1 VTPAPPSPP
10 PLIAGL
16 LRPDAYPHA
25 APAPRLI
32 ETHISWVILAG
43 DYAYK
48 LKKPLDLGFL
58 DFSTLD
64 KRLSCCREEIRL
76 NRRLAADI
84 YLDVVAITG
93 DAEAPRV
100 GGDGPVLEWAVKMR
114 AFPAEATLDREAEL
128 AAEQI
133 DAIAERI
140 AAFHDAAEVTP
151 EASPYGTADAVM
163 APVAANFSQL
173 RALLPLAADAGRAA
187 QLDRLQA
194 WSLAA
199 GARLRAHFAA
209 RKAGG
214 RVRECHGDLHL
225 GNIAWVDGAPLIF
238 DAIEFNAGLR
248 HIDVLNEIAFLV
260 MDLLH
265 RGREALAWRCL
276 NRYLEHTGDY
286 AGLAALPYY
295 QVYRALV
302 RAKVA
307 AILASQHAGPD
318 GADFTECFTYLDLAE
333 RLVAPRATAL
343 VLMHGVSG
351 SGKTWQ
357 AQRLLEALGAIRL
370 RSDVERKRLF
380 GLAALAS
387 SAEIPGGI
395 YSREAGERTLAKLME
410 LARGLL
416 RDGFPVIVDATFI
429 RRGWRQ
435 AFAKLADEL
444 ALPWF
449 IAAADAPPEI
459 LRQRVAQRAA
469 AGADASEAGLDVLES
484 QLAAREPFTPEEAR
498 HVLALAA
505 DADAALARIRAALK
519 QPNQIPAAPMAAG
532 D

>member
-1 VTPAPPSPP
+1 MTAPLPEF
-10 PLIAGL
+10 IAGL

-58 DFSTLD
+58 DFSSLD
-64 KRLSCCREEIRL
+64 KRLACCREEIRL
-76 NRRLAADI
+76 NRRLAAEI

-93 DAEAPRV
+93 RPEAPQV
-100 GGDGPVLEWAVKMR
+100 GGDGPALEWAVKMR

-128 AAEQI
+128 NAEQI

-151 EASPYGTADAVM
+151 EASPYGSAEAVM
-163 APVAANFSQL
+163 APVAANFAQL
-173 RALLPLAADAGRAA
+173 RALLPLAADATRAA

-265 RGREALAWRCL
+265 RRREALAWRCL

-307 AILASQHAGPD
+307 AILASQQAGRD
-318 GADFTECFTYLDLAE
+318 GADFTESFTYLDLAD
-333 RLVAPRATAL
+333 RLAAPRATAL

-370 RSDVERKRLF
+370 RSDVERKRLY
-380 GLAALAS
+380 GLGALARS
-387 SAEIPGGI
+387 DAVPGGI
-395 YSREAGERTLAKLME
+395 YGAEAGARTLARLLE

-416 RDGFPVIVDATFI
+416 REGFPVIVDATFI
-429 RRGWRQ
+429 RRDWRQ
-435 AFAKLADEL
+435 AFAALAAEL
-444 ALPWF
+444 KLPWF
-449 IAAADAPPEI
+449 LAAADAPPEI
-459 LRQRVAQRAA
+459 LRQRVARRAA
-469 AGADASEAGLDVLES
+469 LGADASEAGLEVLES
-484 QLAAREPFTPEEAR
+484 QLAARESFTPEEAR
-498 HVLALAA
+498 HVLALEA

-519 QPNQIPAAPMAAG
+519 QPNQVSAAPMAA
-532 D
+532 DH